1 MEALLY
7 GVGAA
12 IAFGFGDYA
21 AAMATRRVGVVRT
34 SLGMQTIG
42 LAAYAVA
49 LAALGRWPT
58 FELQQLPYG
67 LALSVVGMLSLAALY
82 RAFALGPIAVVSP
95 VVASYAALTV
105 VLIVIF
111 LGERLTSGQA
121 IAIGVTFVGVVVA
134 STDIRELRRTLG
146 RPTTLAPLANT
157 LPLVADTLPSVA
169 EQGPLPLGPP
179 PLGPP
184 PLGPLPLGVRIGF
197 FATLG
202 FAVWSAIFA
211 VGVRATDGLGLIVLQ
226 RSFSVVLLTLFVVLR
241 GISLRP
247 LASRP
252 AFGLVAATGVLD
264 TGANVLLALGI
275 ASGYATFVMTGSGA
289 YPLIPA
295 LLAISVLRERLAPN
309 QYVGVAVL
317 VAGLVALGLQS

>member
-1 MEALLY
+1 
-7 GVGAA
+7 
-12 IAFGFGDYA
+12 
-21 AAMATRRVGVVRT
+21 MATRRVGVVLT

-42 LAAYAVA
+42 LAAYAVT

-67 LALSVVGMLSLAALY
+67 IALSVIGMVSLAALY

-105 VLIVIF
+105 VLIVVF

-121 IAIGVTFVGVVVA
+121 VAIGVTFVGVAVA

-146 RPTTLAPLANT
+146 RPSTLAPLAK
-157 LPLVADTLPSVA
+157 
-169 EQGPLPLGPP
+169 Q
-179 PLGPP
+179 
-184 PLGPLPLGVRIGF
+184 GPLPLGVRIGF
-197 FATLG
+197 FATFG

-226 RSFSVVLLTLFVVLR
+226 RSFSVVLLTLFVILR
-241 GISLRP
+241 GTSLRP
-247 LASRP
+247 IAARP
-252 AFGLVAATGVLD
+252 ALALVAATGVLD

-275 ASGYATFVMTGSGA
+275 ASGFATFVMTGSGA

>member
-1 MEALLY
+1 
-7 GVGAA
+7 
-12 IAFGFGDYA
+12 
-21 AAMATRRVGVVRT
+21 MATRRVGVVRT

-42 LAAYAVA
+42 LAAYAVT

-67 LALSVVGMLSLAALY
+67 IALSVIGMVSLAALY
-82 RAFALGPIAVVSP
+82 RAFAIGPIAVVSP

-121 IAIGVTFVGVVVA
+121 VAIGVTFVGVAVA

-146 RPTTLAPLANT
+146 RPTALAPLAK
-157 LPLVADTLPSVA
+157 
-169 EQGPLPLGPP
+169 Q
-179 PLGPP
+179 
-184 PLGPLPLGVRIGF
+184 GPLPLGVRIGF

-211 VGVRATDGLGLIVLQ
+211 VGVRATDGLALIVLQ

-241 GISLRP
+241 GVSLRP

-252 AFGLVAATGVLD
+252 ALGLVAATGVLD

-309 QYVGVAVL
+309 QYVGVALL

>member
-1 MEALLY
+1 
-7 GVGAA
+7 
-12 IAFGFGDYA
+12 
-21 AAMATRRVGVVRT
+21 MATRRVGVVLT

-42 LAAYAVA
+42 LAAYAVT

-67 LALSVVGMLSLAALY
+67 IALSVIGMVSLAALY

-121 IAIGVTFVGVVVA
+121 VAIGVTFVGVAVA

-146 RPTTLAPLANT
+146 RPT
-157 LPLVADTLPSVA
+157 
-169 EQGPLPLGPP
+169 E
-179 PLGPP
+179 
-184 PLGPLPLGVRIGF
+184 GVRIGF
-197 FATLG
+197 VATLG

-241 GISLRP
+241 GTSLRP
-247 LASRP
+247 IAARP
-252 AFGLVAATGVLD
+252 ALALVAATGVLD

-275 ASGYATFVMTGSGA
+275 ASGFATFVMTGSGA

>member
-1 MEALLY
+1 
-7 GVGAA
+7 
-12 IAFGFGDYA
+12 
-21 AAMATRRVGVVRT
+21 MATRRVGVVLT

-42 LAAYAVA
+42 LAAYAVT

-67 LALSVVGMLSLAALY
+67 IALSVIGMVSLAALY

-105 VLIVIF
+105 VLIVVF

-121 IAIGVTFVGVVVA
+121 VAIGVTFVGVAVA

-146 RPTTLAPLANT
+146 RP
-157 LPLVADTLPSVA
+157 S
-169 EQGPLPLGPP
+169 E
-179 PLGPP
+179 
-184 PLGPLPLGVRIGF
+184 GVRIGF

-247 LASRP
+247 LGERRAL
-252 AFGLVAATGVLD
+252 ALVAATGVLD
-264 TGANVLLALGI
+264 TSANVLLALGI

-317 VAGLVALGLQS
+317 VGGLVALGLQG

>member
-21 AAMATRRVGVVRT
+21 AAMATRRVGVVLT
-34 SLGMQTIG
+34 SLGMPSVG
-42 LAAYAVA
+42 LTAYVVV

-58 FELQQLPYG
+58 FEWQQVPY
-67 LALSVVGMLSLAALY
+67 AAVLSVIGIVSLAALY
-82 RAFALGPIAVVSP
+82 RAFAIGPIAVVSP

-105 VLIVIF
+105 LLIVAF
-111 LGERLTSGQA
+111 LGERLTGGQA
-121 IAIGVTFVGVVVA
+121 VAIGVTFVGVAVA
-134 STDIRELRRTLG
+134 STDIRELRQTLG
-146 RPTTLAPLANT
+146 RP
-157 LPLVADTLPSVA
+157 S
-169 EQGPLPLGPP
+169 E
-179 PLGPP
+179 
-184 PLGPLPLGVRIGF
+184 GVRIGF

-211 VGVRATDGLGLIVLQ
+211 AGIRATDGLALIVVQ
-226 RSFSVVLLTLFVVLR
+226 RAFSVVLLTLFVVVR

-247 LASRP
+247 LAARGAAS
-252 AFGLVAATGVLD
+252 LVSITGVLD

-275 ASGYATFVMTGSGA
+275 ASGYASFVMTGSGA

-295 LLAISVLRERLAPN
+295 LLAILVLRERLAPN

>member
-1 MEALLY
+1 
-7 GVGAA
+7 
-12 IAFGFGDYA
+12 
-21 AAMATRRVGVVRT
+21 MATRRVGVVRT

-105 VLIVIF
+105 VLIVVF

-121 IAIGVTFVGVVVA
+121 IAIGVTFVGVAVA
-134 STDIRELRRTLG
+134 STDIRELRRTFG
-146 RPTTLAPLANT
+146 RPTTRAPLAN
-157 LPLVADTLPSVA
+157 TLPSVA
-169 EQGPLPLGPP
+169 EQGPL
-179 PLGPP
+179 

-226 RSFSVVLLTLFVVLR
+226 RTFSVVLLTLFVVLR

-247 LASRP
+247 LAARP
-252 AFGLVAATGVLD
+252 AISLVAATGVLD

-295 LLAISVLRERLAPN
+295 LLAIAVLRERLAPN

-317 VAGLVALGLQS
+317 VAGLVGLGLQS

>member
-1 MEALLY
+1 
-7 GVGAA
+7 
-12 IAFGFGDYA
+12 
-21 AAMATRRVGVVRT
+21 MATRRVGVVLT

-42 LAAYAVA
+42 LAAYAVT

-67 LALSVVGMLSLAALY
+67 IALSVIGMVSLAALY

-105 VLIVIF
+105 VLIVVF

-121 IAIGVTFVGVVVA
+121 VAIGVTFVGVAVA

-146 RPTTLAPLANT
+146 RP
-157 LPLVADTLPSVA
+157 S
-169 EQGPLPLGPP
+169 E
-179 PLGPP
+179 
-184 PLGPLPLGVRIGF
+184 GVRIGF

-226 RSFSVVLLTLFVVLR
+226 RSFSVVLLTLFVILR
-241 GISLRP
+241 GTSLRP
-247 LASRP
+247 IAARP
-252 AFGLVAATGVLD
+252 ALALVAATGVLD

-275 ASGYATFVMTGSGA
+275 ASGFATFVMTGSGA

>member
-21 AAMATRRVGVVRT
+21 AAMATRRIGVVRT
-34 SLGMQTIG
+34 SLGMQVIG
-42 LAAYAVA
+42 LAAYAVT

-58 FELQQLPYG
+58 FEWQQVPYAA
-67 LALSVVGMLSLAALY
+67 ALSIIGIVSLAALY
-82 RAFALGPIAVVSP
+82 RAFAIGPIAVVSP

-111 LGERLTSGQA
+111 LGEILTAGQSL
-121 IAIGVTFVGVVVA
+121 AIGVTFVGVAVA

-146 RPTTLAPLANT
+146 RPT
-157 LPLVADTLPSVA
+157 
-169 EQGPLPLGPP
+169 E
-179 PLGPP
+179 
-184 PLGPLPLGVRIGF
+184 GVRIGF

-202 FAVWSAIFA
+202 FAVWSVIFA
-211 VGVRATDGLGLIVLQ
+211 IGVRETDGLALIVVQ
-226 RSFSVVLLTLFVVLR
+226 RAFSVVLLAIFVVVR

-247 LASRP
+247 LADRR
-252 AFGLVAATGVLD
+252 AFALVAVTGVLD

-275 ASGYATFVMTGSGA
+275 ALGYASFVMTGSGA

-295 LLAISVLRERLAPN
+295 LLAILVLRERLAPN
-309 QYVGVAVL
+309 QY
-317 VAGLVALGLQS
+317 

>member
-1 MEALLY
+1 
-7 GVGAA
+7 
-12 IAFGFGDYA
+12 
-21 AAMATRRVGVVRT
+21 MATRRIGVVRT
-34 SLGMQTIG
+34 SLGMQVVG
-42 LAAYAVA
+42 LAAYAVT

-58 FELQQLPYG
+58 FEMQQVPYA
-67 LALSVVGMLSLAALY
+67 LALSVIGIISLAALY

-121 IAIGVTFVGVVVA
+121 IAIGVTFVGVAVA

-146 RPTTLAPLANT
+146 RPTTLAPLAK
-157 LPLVADTLPSVA
+157 
-169 EQGPLPLGPP
+169 Q
-179 PLGPP
+179 
-184 PLGPLPLGVRIGF
+184 GPLPLGVRIGF

-211 VGVRATDGLGLIVLQ
+211 VGVRATDGLALIVVQ
-226 RSFSVVLLTLFVVLR
+226 RAFSVVLLAIFVMWR

-247 LASRP
+247 LAARP
-252 AFGLVAATGVLD
+252 AFALVAVTGVLD

-275 ASGYATFVMTGSGA
+275 AAGFASFVMTGSGA

-295 LLAISVLRERLAPN
+295 LLAILVLRERLAPN

>member
-1 MEALLY
+1 
-7 GVGAA
+7 
-12 IAFGFGDYA
+12 
-21 AAMATRRVGVVRT
+21 MATRRVGVVLT
-34 SLGMQTIG
+34 SIGMQSVG
-42 LAAYAVA
+42 LVTYVIV

-58 FELQQLPYG
+58 FEWALIPY
-67 LALSVVGMLSLAALY
+67 AAVLSMIGIVSLAALY
-82 RAFALGPIAVVSP
+82 RAFAIGPIAVVSP

-105 VLIVIF
+105 ILIVIF
-111 LGERLTSGQA
+111 LGERLTTGQSIA
-121 IAIGVTFVGVVVA
+121 IAVTFVGVAVA

-146 RPTTLAPLANT
+146 RPTTLAPLAK
-157 LPLVADTLPSVA
+157 
-169 EQGPLPLGPP
+169 Q
-179 PLGPP
+179 
-184 PLGPLPLGVRIGF
+184 GPLPLGVRIGF

-211 VGVRATDGLGLIVLQ
+211 VGVRETDGLALIVVQ
-226 RSFSVVLLTLFVVLR
+226 RAFSVVLLALFVVAR

-247 LASRP
+247 LAERR
-252 AFGLVAATGVLD
+252 AFALISATGVLD

-275 ASGYATFVMTGSGA
+275 ALGYASFVMTGSGA

-295 LLAISVLRERLAPN
+295 LLAILVLRERLAPN

>member
-1 MEALLY
+1 M
-7 GVGAA
+7 V
-12 IAFGFGDYA
+12 
-21 AAMATRRVGVVRT
+21 
-34 SLGMQTIG
+34 
-42 LAAYAVA
+42 
-49 LAALGRWPT
+49 
-58 FELQQLPYG
+58 
-67 LALSVVGMLSLAALY
+67 SLAALY
-82 RAFALGPIAVVSP
+82 RAFAIGPIAVVSP

-121 IAIGVTFVGVVVA
+121 VAIGVTFIGVAVA

-146 RPTTLAPLANT
+146 RPT
-157 LPLVADTLPSVA
+157 
-169 EQGPLPLGPP
+169 E
-179 PLGPP
+179 
-184 PLGPLPLGVRIGF
+184 GVRIGF
-197 FATLG
+197 LATLG

-247 LASRP
+247 LGERRAL
-252 AFGLVAATGVLD
+252 ALVAATGVLD
-264 TGANVLLALGI
+264 TSANVLLALGI

-317 VAGLVALGLQS
+317 VGGLVALGLQG

>member
-1 MEALLY
+1 
-7 GVGAA
+7 
-12 IAFGFGDYA
+12 
-21 AAMATRRVGVVRT
+21 MATRRVGVVRT

-42 LAAYAVA
+42 LAAYAVT

-67 LALSVVGMLSLAALY
+67 LALSVIGMLSLAALY

-105 VLIVIF
+105 VLIVVF

-121 IAIGVTFVGVVVA
+121 LAIGVTFIGVAVA
-134 STDIRELRRTLG
+134 STDIRELRRTFG
-146 RPTTLAPLANT
+146 RPSTLAPLAHT
-157 LPLVADTLPSVA
+157 HPSVA
-169 EQGPLPLGPP
+169 EQVPL
-179 PLGPP
+179 

-211 VGVRATDGLGLIVLQ
+211 VSVRATDGLALIVLQ
-226 RSFSVVLLTLFVVLR
+226 RSFSVVLLTVFVVLR

-247 LASRP
+247 LAARP
-252 AFGLVAATGVLD
+252 AISLVAATGVLD

-295 LLAISVLRERLAPN
+295 LLAIAVLRERLAPN

-317 VAGLVALGLQS
+317 VAGLVGLGLQS